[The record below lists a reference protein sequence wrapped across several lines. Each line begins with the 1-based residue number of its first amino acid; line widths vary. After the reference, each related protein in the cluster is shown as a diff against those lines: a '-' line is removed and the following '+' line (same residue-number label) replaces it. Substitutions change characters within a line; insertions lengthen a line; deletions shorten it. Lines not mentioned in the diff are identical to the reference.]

1 MIYGNGV
8 DNIELSRIENALARN
23 AKFAKRVLTD
33 KELAKFMT
41 LSGRRQIEFLGGR
54 WAAKEAYA
62 KAYGTGIGGY
72 VSFQDLEVLPNQLGA
87 PKFIRHPFSDRGVAH
102 ISISHSNLEAVAFV
116 ILESRE

>member
-41 LSGRRQIEFLGGR
+41 LSGRRQI
-54 WAAKEAYA
+54 
-62 KAYGTGIGGY
+62 
-72 VSFQDLEVLPNQLGA
+72 
-87 PKFIRHPFSDRGVAH
+87 
-102 ISISHSNLEAVAFV
+102 
-116 ILESRE
+116 